1 MEPAYLS
8 WFDQPL
14 RDAHGKVFGLV
25 QDVLVG
31 ADDAPLWVEA
41 QSSATRRTVLVP
53 ADAVRV
59 DGSGLHVP
67 FAEQTLQQAPPL
79 ATGDGPTDQ
88 EAVQLRRHY
97 AAAAHQRAS
106 AAPDVPPTAEAAP
119 VARGTATEGPSVL
132 RAEEELHVGTEV
144 TTAGTVR
151 LRKWVETDT
160 VSEQIVLHQERA
172 RVERE
177 PVDITNVDAVLAH
190 AEIGEVE
197 YEVVLRDEQVVAT
210 KVTVPREVVRL
221 SKDVVQEIVLVEAD
235 LRHEEVEVETTSA
248 EKSLAG
254 RS

>member
-41 QSSATRRTVLVP
+41 QSSGTDRTVLVP

-79 ATGDGPTDQ
+79 ATGDGPTDE
-88 EAVQLRRHY
+88 EAVQLRRHF
-97 AAAAHQRAS
+97 AAR
-106 AAPDVPPTAEAAP
+106 D
-119 VARGTATEGPSVL
+119 TATEGPSVL

-177 PVDITNVDAVLAH
+177 PVDITNVEAVLAH

-221 SKDVVQEIVLVEAD
+221 SKEVVQEIVLVEAD
-235 LRHEEVEVETTSA
+235 LRHEEVEVETTTA